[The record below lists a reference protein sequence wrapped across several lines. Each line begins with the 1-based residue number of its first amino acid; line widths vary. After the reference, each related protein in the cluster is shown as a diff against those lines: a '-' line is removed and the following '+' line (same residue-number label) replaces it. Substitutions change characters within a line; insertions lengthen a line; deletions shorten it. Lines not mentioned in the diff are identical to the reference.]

1 MEHAI
6 SLDRP
11 ALLATVDDPVERTV
25 YYLSRHP
32 YALVDARRLMLH
44 LRVSPRDVQQAMTR
58 LEQQA
63 AANNT
68 LDREQ

>member
-11 ALLATVDDPVERTV
+11 APPRADDDPVKRTV
-25 YYLSRHP
+25 YYLLRHP
-32 YALVDARRLMLH
+32 YALVDARRLMLD
-44 LRVSPRDVQQAMTR
+44 LRVSPRDVQQAMTQ

-63 AANNT
+63 AAS
-68 LDREQ
+68 DAVERE